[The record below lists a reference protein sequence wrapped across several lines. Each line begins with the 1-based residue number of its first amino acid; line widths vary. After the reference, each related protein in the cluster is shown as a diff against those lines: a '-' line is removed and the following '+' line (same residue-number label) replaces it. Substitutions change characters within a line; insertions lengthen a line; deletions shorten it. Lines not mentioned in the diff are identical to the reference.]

1 MTALPRR
8 EVMSSGT
15 PIGGDGLRSSGSGL
29 SFLNYPGADAKAN
42 ANRDAA
48 RECLQQARA
57 KQAAGD
63 EAGALRFAEKSFKL
77 FESEEASTLIKS
89 IKDFGKGSAAEQL
102 TSKVLA
108 AKSHYEVLDVAEDA
122 SSDVIKKAY
131 RKLSL
136 KVHPDHNRSK
146 NAEAAFKRLNEAHA
160 VLSDEQQRRTYDRR
174 NDAAGPDG
182 GGSSSR
188 DPFNNVDHEKLMM
201 ALLFAALAEEYATGD
216 GPGLPPGRPSGW
228 TKFFQKIMPPETFWM
243 ERPDLKLYT
252 GHALYQCCK
261 GDDSLTS
268 KANALR
274 ALQVG
279 LSYPSYVLDIDALW
293 GSKVSL
299 SNGR

>member
-1 MTALPRR
+1 
-8 EVMSSGT
+8 MSGGT
-15 PIGGDGLRSSGSGL
+15 PIGSDGLRSSGSGL

-63 EAGALRFAEKSFKL
+63 EAGALRLAEKSFKL

-89 IKDFGKGSAAEQL
+89 IKNFGKGSAAEQL

-108 AKSHYEVLDVAEDA
+108 AKTHYEVLDVAEDA

-160 VLSDEQQRRTYDRR
+160 VLSDDQQRRAYDRR

-182 GGSSSR
+182 GEGSST
-188 DPFNNVDHEKLMM
+188 DPFKNVDPEKCAM
-201 ALLFAALAEEYATGD
+201 ALLFAMLAEQYASGD

-228 TKFFQKIMPPETFWM
+228 TKLFQKIMPPEAFWM
-243 ERPDLKLYT
+243 ERPDLKLYR
-252 GHALYQCCK
+252 GFELYNCCK
-261 GDDSLTS
+261 GEDSLTS
-268 KANALR
+268 KADALR

-293 GSKVSL
+293 GSKVSF
-299 SNGR
+299 SDGG